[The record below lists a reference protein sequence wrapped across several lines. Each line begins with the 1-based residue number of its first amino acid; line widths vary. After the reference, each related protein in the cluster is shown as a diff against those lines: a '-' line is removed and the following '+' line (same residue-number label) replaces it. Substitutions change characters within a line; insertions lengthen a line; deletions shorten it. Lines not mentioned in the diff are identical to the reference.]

1 MRLGTRSG
9 RSRFNGVPGRAMEQV
24 KGEGR
29 AEALGPLGHRQRSG
43 RGWRSGAGPGAVR
56 GGRAAVWG
64 RPSSGGGE
72 GVRAAAHRAGGEQ
85 CGEAGPRGAP
95 GPLSVRRLTARRGGP
110 GGRRQFGL
118 SPTRGGKR
126 GRGWAPEASRE
137 VALGLAEG
145 GGGNTAGGAGR
156 NGGGRGASVEAG
168 GTGSTLGD
176 SPAGRAG
183 IADGEATRDLATVNL
198 EECRDQGREYTGS
211 SQLGEILLFCIWKG
225 RNGRA
230 LSEGL
235 ISGGPT
241 LPDAG
246 KGRCRQSPWNG
257 FHLYQCFTDVC
268 AAPPFLLSFRFC
280 VYVIRE

>member
-1 MRLGTRSG
+1 MSVYRAERGE
-9 RSRFNGVPGRAMEQV
+9 RSRAGQPRRPRAQLP
-24 KGEGR
+24 K
-29 AEALGPLGHRQRSG
+29 QS
-43 RGWRSGAGPGAVR
+43 
-56 GGRAAVWG
+56 
-64 RPSSGGGE
+64 
-72 GVRAAAHRAGGEQ
+72 GVRAVSAPGVEQ
-85 CGEAGPRGAP
+85 GWGSPRG
-95 GPLSVRRLTARRGGP
+95 TARSSGWGV
-110 GGRRQFGL
+110 L
-118 SPTRGGKR
+118 GK
-126 GRGWAPEASRE
+126 AS
-137 VALGLAEG
+137 
-145 GGGNTAGGAGR
+145 T
-156 NGGGRGASVEAG
+156 GRGAG
-168 GTGSTLGD
+168 
-176 SPAGRAG
+176 
-183 IADGEATRDLATVNL
+183 GEATRDLATVNL